1 MIEPIIASASL
12 GLIIGIVLSRKVPRF
27 IIKEVI
33 KEPFN
38 LPNISV
44 KKNGDKTSDVT
55 VMRKNREPQKITI

>member
-1 MIEPIIASASL
+1 MIEPIIAAL
-12 GLIIGIVLSRKVPRF
+12 GLGAIVGIVLSRKVPRF

-44 KKNGDKTSDVT
+44 KKNGDKTSDVI
-55 VMRKNREPQKITI
+55 VKRKNREPQKITI